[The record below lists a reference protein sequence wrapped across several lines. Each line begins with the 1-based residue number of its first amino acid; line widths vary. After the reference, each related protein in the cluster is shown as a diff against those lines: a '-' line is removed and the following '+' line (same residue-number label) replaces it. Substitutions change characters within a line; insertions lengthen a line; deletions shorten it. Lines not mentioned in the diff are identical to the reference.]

1 MLQFHSGGSTVSGP
15 LLSGQQVP
23 GAAIAPQP
31 DSRVAALMVPDVS
44 GGSRSTLTAREVL
57 AAAAESEEAT
67 ETRTVEEATT
77 VKVAV
82 DKAVAMKASSDKVA
96 MAKVAA
102 NKAVAT
108 RAVEEA
114 MAKVVADAAAMKTI
128 Q

>member
-1 MLQFHSGGSTVSGP
+1 
-15 LLSGQQVP
+15 
-23 GAAIAPQP
+23 
-31 DSRVAALMVPDVS
+31 LMVPDGF

-57 AAAAESEEAT
+57 AAAAEFEEAT
-67 ETRTVEEATT
+67 ETRTVEEAMT

-82 DKAVAMKASSDKVA
+82 DKAVAMKASSDKAA

-114 MAKVVADAAAMKTI
+114 VAKVVADAAAMKTI
-128 Q
+128 H